1 MFFTPFMHFSPPMFH
16 FRCMVVI
23 KGMFHWKSLKYM
35 MHLPG
40 MTAVEVIYTSSG
52 QFPNKDGYC
61 ESTFVCPL
69 EETKE

>member
-1 MFFTPFMHFSPPMFH
+1 
-16 FRCMVVI
+16 
-23 KGMFHWKSLKYM
+23 

-69 EETKE
+69 EETKEWLVEKEKRISRMKVWKVGFICRQGF